1 MKSFKMLVI
10 AFLYFFLFISGATA
24 QEKTGIEGSIHI
36 PDSSHVQIIT
46 TQDGSTII
54 GRIIEIGENQIRF
67 ESDFGKMVI
76 SILRIKEIKEV
87 PVSSI
92 RNGKYWFPNPNATR
106 LYFAP
111 TGRMLKQ
118 GEGYFSDYY
127 IFFPGIAVGITDNIT
142 LGGGMSLFPGTGFD
156 EQFFYFTP
164 KVGLKAEG
172 NLNFAAG
179 ALIIKLPDWGDDDD
193 SPTVGILYGVGTWGT
208 TDGSFTMGFGYG
220 FVGGKL
226 ADKPMIMLGGE
237 KRLSRRTAFVTEN
250 WILPG
255 ADQPLI
261 SFGIRFFGEGLSVDL
276 ALINTIGE
284 DTFFP
289 GIPWLDFVFNF

>member
-10 AFLYFFLFISGATA
+10 AFLYFFLYISGATA

-36 PDSSHVQIIT
+36 PDSSHVQILKTI
-46 TQDGSTII
+46 DGATNI
-54 GRIIEIGENQIRF
+54 GRIVAIGEDEIQF
-67 ESDFGKMVI
+67 ETGFGTI
-76 SILRIKEIKEV
+76 TIPLSRIEEIKEV

-127 IFFPGIAVGITDNIT
+127 LFFPGIAVGITDNIT
-142 LGGGMSLFPGTGFD
+142 LGGGISLIPGLGFD
-156 EQFFYFTP
+156 KQFFYFTP
-164 KVGLKAEG
+164 KIGLKTTEKS
-172 NLNFAAG
+172 NFAAG
-179 ALIIKLPDWGDDDD
+179 ALIIKIPDWGDDDD

-208 TDGSFTMGFGYG
+208 PEGSFTAGFGYG
-220 FVGGKL
+220 FVDSDF

-255 ADQPLI
+255 VEQPLV

>member
-1 MKSFKMLVI
+1 MKSFKMFVI
-10 AFLYFFLFISGATA
+10 ILLNFILIVFSAGA
-24 QEKTGIEGSIHI
+24 QEKTGIEGSIRI
-36 PDSSHVQIIT
+36 PDSTNVQILKTI
-46 TQDGSTII
+46 DGATNI
-54 GRIIEIGENQIRF
+54 GRIVAIGEDSIQF
-67 ESDFGKMVI
+67 ATGFGTITVLLSMI
-76 SILRIKEIKEV
+76 EEIMEV
-87 PVSSI
+87 PASSI

-106 LYFAP
+106 LFFAP

-142 LGGGMSLFPGTGFD
+142 LGGGMSLFPWAGAD
-156 EQFFYFTP
+156 QFFYFTP
-164 KVGLKAEG
+164 KIGLKTSE
-172 NLNFAAG
+172 NSNFAAG
-179 ALIIKLPDWGDDDD
+179 ALIIKLPDFGDDND

-208 TDGSFTMGFGYG
+208 PEGSFTAGFGYG
-220 FVGGKL
+220 FVGGDL
-226 ADKPMIMLGGE
+226 AEKPMIMLGGE

-255 ADQPLI
+255 VEQPLV